1 MPRLDTDYMNLKLCN
16 PILVGSSGLTK
27 NADKIKACEDAGA
40 GAVVVKSLFEEVLAQ
55 ADWGIGSTTEYHAE
69 AYDYLRAQ
77 LELSYGPREYC
88 QIVEEAKSRVDIPV
102 IASINCVSTKWWP
115 SYAKQIE
122 EAGADALELNVF
134 TTAFDSGT
142 TGDALEA
149 LYYEIIQVVKSKIRI
164 PVAIKLGSYFTSLPN
179 VAAGMCRRGADAL
192 VLFNRFTVPD
202 IDIDKLELKTTFS
215 FSTPTELHLPLRWIA
230 ILAGKIECDLAA
242 TTGIHDASGIIKMLL
257 AGATVVQLSSV
268 LYRQGVSAIS
278 GMITDVERWMSEHGY
293 ESIDQY
299 RGLLSFEKT
308 DTKSDYL
315 RAQFMEKIRGY
326 E

>member
-1 MPRLDTDYMNLKLCN
+1 MPRLDTDYMNLKLRN

-27 NADKIKACEDAGA
+27 SADKIKACEDAGA

-134 TTAFDSGT
+134 TTAFDSET
-142 TGDALEA
+142 TGNALEE

-179 VAAGMCRRGADAL
+179 VAAGMCRSGADAL

-215 FSTPTELHLPLRWIA
+215 
-230 ILAGKIECDLAA
+230 LAGKIECDLAA
-242 TTGIHDASGIIKMLL
+242 TTGIHDSNGIIKMLL

-268 LYRQGVSAIS
+268 LYRQGVAAIS
-278 GMITDVERWMSEHGY
+278 GMITDIERWMSEHGY

-299 RGLLSFEKT
+299 RGLLSFVKT